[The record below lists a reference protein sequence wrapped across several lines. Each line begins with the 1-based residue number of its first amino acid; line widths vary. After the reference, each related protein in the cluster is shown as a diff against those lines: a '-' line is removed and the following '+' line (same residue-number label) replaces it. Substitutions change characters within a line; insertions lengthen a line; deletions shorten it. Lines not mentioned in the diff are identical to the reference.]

1 LICVA
6 VIGTRFEWETRSVD
20 ERQMVRVSKYLAK
33 HLRHRPE
40 RLGITLDSGGWVKVD
55 ELLEACARNGF
66 VITRAELDHVVASN
80 DKQRYAFDA
89 SGRRIRANQ
98 GHTVDVDLDIPEVT
112 PPGVLFHGTTER
124 FLPQIRREGLRPMD
138 RHDVHLSAD
147 PATARQVG
155 ARRGKPVVLT
165 VDAAAM
171 SVAGHTFRISAN
183 GVWLVSAVPPEYL
196 R

>member
-1 LICVA
+1 MKAMNQQRV
-6 VIGTRFEWETRSVD
+6 
-20 ERQMVRVSKYLAK
+20 VRVSKYLAM

-40 RLGITLDSGGWVKVD
+40 RIGITLDSGGWVDVD
-55 ELLEACARNGF
+55 ELVAACVRDGF
-66 VITRAELDHVVASN
+66 PISRAELEHVVVSN
-80 DKQRYAFDA
+80 DKHRYAFDA
-89 SGRRIRANQ
+89 TGRRIRANQ
-98 GHTVDVDLDIPEVT
+98 GHSVAVELDLPVVT
-112 PPGVLFHGTTER
+112 PPDILFHGTVER
-124 FLPQIRREGLRPMD
+124 HLPAIKRDGLRPMD

-147 PATARQVG
+147 RETARRVG

-171 SVAGHTFRISAN
+171 AAAGHPFRVSAN